1 MIFQDSELNKL
12 SRLFNQI
19 INETYG
25 LERESLDALSFIPPQ
40 AGIGQWLRT
49 WTYKVLSEMGV
60 AKLISDYAEDL
71 PPVSRALEL
80 KTNDIRE
87 YGVSYGY
94 SEFELMQWLTAGI
107 DLSRDE
113 AETARRKIDEKVD
126 EVLFVG
132 DKDANTT
139 GFLNNA
145 NVPMVIVPTGA
156 SGGTSIKGKT
166 LLEIIATFQAMI
178 DTVRNNTRRTI
189 KADTVLLPH
198 DAFVYLST
206 TPKDEKGGDLT
217 VLEYLKKVFANQGLV
232 NWKEC
237 AKLDEAGEGG
247 SRYLQVQPQ
256 RTHALHS
263 HPVQAGRT
271 AEMLAALQGSL
282 LRENRRCRVQE
293 YQRRRIRRRPVRI
306 HPSPNGSI
314 TLQRP

>member
-49 WTYKVLSEMGV
+49 WTYKVLSEMGI

-80 KTNDIRE
+80 KTNEIRE

-145 NVPMVIVPTGA
+145 NVPMVVVPTGA
-156 SGGTSIKGKT
+156 GGGTAIRGKT

-178 DTVRNNTRRTI
+178 DTVRNNTRRTV
-189 KADTVLLPH
+189 KADTGRRPH
-198 DAFVYLST
+198 HPRIPQEGFREPGT
-206 TPKDEKGGDLT
+206 CQ
-217 VLEYLKKVFANQGLV
+217 LEGVRQ
-232 NWKEC
+232 
-237 AKLDEAGEGG
+237 AGRSWRGRHHA
-247 SRYLQVQPQ
+247 SRYLQVQSQ
-256 RTHALHS
+256 RPYALHP
-263 HPVQAGRT
+263 HPVQAG
-271 AEMLAALQGSL
+271 
-282 LRENRRCRVQE
+282 
-293 YQRRRIRRRPVRI
+293 
-306 HPSPNGSI
+306 
-314 TLQRP
+314 

>member
-49 WTYKVLSEMGV
+49 WTYKVLSEMGI

-80 KTNDIRE
+80 KTNEIRE

-145 NVPMVIVPTGA
+145 NVPMRCCLSATRTRTPRA
-156 SGGTSIKGKT
+156 S
-166 LLEIIATFQAMI
+166 
-178 DTVRNNTRRTI
+178 
-189 KADTVLLPH
+189 
-198 DAFVYLST
+198 ST
-206 TPKDEKGGDLT
+206 TPTCRWSSFLPE
-217 VLEYLKKVFANQGLV
+217 
-232 NWKEC
+232 
-237 AKLDEAGEGG
+237 
-247 SRYLQVQPQ
+247 
-256 RTHALHS
+256 
-263 HPVQAGRT
+263 
-271 AEMLAALQGSL
+271 LAAEPPSGA
-282 LRENRRCRVQE
+282 
-293 YQRRRIRRRPVRI
+293 RPC
-306 HPSPNGSI
+306 SKS
-314 TLQRP
+314 

>member
-156 SGGTSIKGKT
+156 SARTT
-166 LLEIIATFQAMI
+166 AATAE
-178 DTVRNNTRRTI
+178 RWKRHPRRTPRP
-189 KADTVLLPH
+189 T
-198 DAFVYLST
+198 
-206 TPKDEKGGDLT
+206 
-217 VLEYLKKVFANQGLV
+217 
-232 NWKEC
+232 
-237 AKLDEAGEGG
+237 
-247 SRYLQVQPQ
+247 
-256 RTHALHS
+256 
-263 HPVQAGRT
+263 AGRE
-271 AEMLAALQGSL
+271 AS
-282 LRENRRCRVQE
+282 R
-293 YQRRRIRRRPVRI
+293 
-306 HPSPNGSI
+306 
-314 TLQRP
+314 

>member
-1 MIFQDSELNKL
+1 M
-12 SRLFNQI
+12 
-19 INETYG
+19 
-25 LERESLDALSFIPPQ
+25 
-40 AGIGQWLRT
+40 GI
-49 WTYKVLSEMGV
+49 

-80 KTNDIRE
+80 KTNEIRE

-145 NVPMVIVPTGA
+145 NVPMVVVPTGA
-156 SGGTSIKGKT
+156 GGGTAIRGKT

-178 DTVRNNTRRTI
+178 DTVRNNTRRTV

-206 TPKDEKGGDLT
+206 TPKDETGGDLT
-217 VLEYLKKVFANQGLV
+217 ILEYLKKVFASQDPRIPQEGFRKPGTCQLERV
-232 NWKEC
+232 RQ
-237 AKLDEAGEGG
+237 AGRSWRGRHYA
-247 SRYLQVQPQ
+247 SRYLQVQSQ
-256 RTHALHS
+256 RPYALHS
-263 HPVQAGRT
+263 HPFQAGRT
-271 AEMLAALQGSL
+271 AEEIAALHGSL

-293 YQRRRIRRRPVRI
+293 HQRRRIRRRPVRI

-314 TLQRP
+314 TPQRP

>member
-49 WTYKVLSEMGV
+49 WTYKVLSEMGI

-145 NVPMVIVPTGA
+145 NVPMVVVPTGA
-156 SGGTSIKGKT
+156 GGGTAIRGKT

-178 DTVRNNTRRTI
+178 DTVRNNTRRTV

-206 TPKDEKGGDLT
+206 TPKDETGGDLT
-217 VLEYLKKVFANQGLV
+217 ILEYLKKVFASQGLV

-247 SRYLQVQPQ
+247 TTRAVIYKYSPSVLTRCIPIPFKQDEPQ
-256 RTHALHS
+256 KKSLHYMV
-263 HPVQAGRT
+263 PCYA
-271 AEMLAALQGSL
+271 
-282 LRENRRCRVQE
+282 
-293 YQRRRIRRRPVRI
+293 RIGGVAFKNI
-306 HPSPNGSI
+306 NAVAYADG
-314 TLQRP
+314 L

>member
-145 NVPMVIVPTGA
+145 NVPMVVVPTGA
-156 SGGTSIKGKT
+156 G
-166 LLEIIATFQAMI
+166 
-178 DTVRNNTRRTI
+178 
-189 KADTVLLPH
+189 
-198 DAFVYLST
+198 
-206 TPKDEKGGDLT
+206 
-217 VLEYLKKVFANQGLV
+217 
-232 NWKEC
+232 
-237 AKLDEAGEGG
+237 GG
-247 SRYLQVQPQ
+247 SSRFLSSIRN
-256 RTHALHS
+256 RTEVS
-263 HPVQAGRT
+263 GPAGR
-271 AEMLAALQGSL
+271 
-282 LRENRRCRVQE
+282 NRR
-293 YQRRRIRRRPVRI
+293 
-306 HPSPNGSI
+306 SSG
-314 TLQRP
+314 